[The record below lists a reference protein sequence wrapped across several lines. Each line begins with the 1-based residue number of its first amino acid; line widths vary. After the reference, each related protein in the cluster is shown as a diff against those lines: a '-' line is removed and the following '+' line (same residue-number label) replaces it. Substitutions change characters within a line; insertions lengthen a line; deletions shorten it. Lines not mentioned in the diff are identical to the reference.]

1 LKNIWPASTPEL
13 QFNFQIVYHLNKP
26 PTGACTI
33 LTGCNPQPPVT
44 SKPITPIL
52 PSSDTTTSDMVVVDS
67 YQNNGKMKMKATC
80 NLPIDTKLENF
91 YILLLFT
98 EDTSDLEVGYKMI
111 IHIYNI

>member
-1 LKNIWPASTPEL
+1 
-13 QFNFQIVYHLNKP
+13 
-26 PTGACTI
+26 
-33 LTGCNPQPPVT
+33 
-44 SKPITPIL
+44 
-52 PSSDTTTSDMVVVDS
+52 MVVVDS